1 MESSN
6 LRVAV
11 YARCSTQEQSTELQ
25 RREIESYAKARS
37 WNQLTWFEDLA
48 SGTSSNRSNLQKLLV
63 EARAR
68 RIDVIVVWKLDRFAR
83 SLKDLVTL
91 LQEFSELGITF
102 FSLKDQIDLGTSAGR
117 LMMHLIGAFAEFEAS
132 LIRERVRA
140 GLNNAR
146 AKGRQLGRPRKIDP
160 AKLVELRK
168 SGLSFSQIAKQT
180 GLSKSA
186 VHKTLQ
192 NRKG

>member
-1 MESSN
+1 MMESSN
-6 LRVAV
+6 PRVAV
-11 YARCSTQEQSTELQ
+11 YVRCSTQEQSTELQ
-25 RREIESYAKARS
+25 QREIESYAKARS

-48 SGTSSNRSNLQKLLV
+48 SGTSSNRPNLQKLLV

-132 LIRERVRA
+132 LIRERVRE
-140 GLNNAR
+140 
-146 AKGRQLGRPRKIDP
+146 LGIPRLLQSSK
-160 AKLVELRK
+160 VCR
-168 SGLSFSQIAKQT
+168 FSLFSDRCGNYSIA
-180 GLSKSA
+180 S
-186 VHKTLQ
+186 
-192 NRKG
+192 

>member
-1 MESSN
+1 M
-6 LRVAV
+6 
-11 YARCSTQEQSTELQ
+11 RCSTQEQSTELQ

-48 SGTSSNRSNLQKLLV
+48 SGTSSNRPKLQKLLV

-91 LQEFSELGITF
+91 LQEFSEFGITF

-160 AKLVELRK
+160 EKLVELRK

-180 GLSKSA
+180 GHSKSA